1 MSSGF
6 SAIAFNGPVTF
17 NCNLVLGETV
27 GNFVDAEDPVSA
39 TTTADFQETALVL
52 LNEILERQ
60 DDPDY
65 EPESDGGYDTQE
77 ETDDSDSDESLME
90 EGRADEVTNQN
101 NANKTVTPHWSEGL
115 YPAFPVTLNTNQLPS
130 GSTISQTPTGFVIHF
145 PIQ

>member
-6 SAIAFNGPVTF
+6 SAISFNGPVTF

-39 TTTADFQETALVL
+39 TAAADFQETTLSL

-60 DDPDY
+60 EDPDC
-65 EPESDGGYDTQE
+65 EQESDGGYDTQE

-90 EGRADEVTNQN
+90 EGRANETANQN
-101 NANKTVTPHWSEGL
+101 EGNKTDVSHWSEGL
-115 YPAFPVTLNTNQLPS
+115 FPHYPVALKAAFPEQASVIP
-130 GSTISQTPTGFVIHF
+130 TPTGFVIHF